1 MSDYFE
7 YIIKKHEK
15 MTDTPSLRIY
25 VSKIENMITFELK
38 VYYLELLTS
47 ETMNYFEVLKVQ

>member
-47 ETMNYFEVLKVQ
+47 ETMNYFEVLKVR

>member
-1 MSDYFE
+1 
-7 YIIKKHEK
+7 

-47 ETMNYFEVLKVQ
+47 ETMNYFEVLKVR